1 MRNKTGFILLPD
13 YSFVKLTSP
22 ENEKHRKTMA
32 PTRGSQVPWLYGRV
46 QNYLYRVGWG
56 EIVSITYSAQGT
68 DIIVIQVK
76 NQ

>member
-1 MRNKTGFILLPD
+1 
-13 YSFVKLTSP
+13 
-22 ENEKHRKTMA
+22 MA

-56 EIVSITYSAQGT
+56 EIVSITHSAQGT